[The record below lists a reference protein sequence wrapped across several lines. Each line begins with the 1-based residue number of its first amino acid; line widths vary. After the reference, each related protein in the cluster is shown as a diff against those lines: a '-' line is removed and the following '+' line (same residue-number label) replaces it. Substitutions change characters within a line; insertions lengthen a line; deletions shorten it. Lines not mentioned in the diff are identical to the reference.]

1 MWFLANDCLQT
12 SWGFCPE
19 EEPASRGSTPEAF
32 KLGRSRAG
40 TNRSQFRGPGGLKV
54 GEGPWERCQ
63 GWSRGLQVSSHLPM
77 TSLALVSLVS

>member
-19 EEPASRGSTPEAF
+19 EELASVGSTPEAF

-40 TNRSQFRGPGGLKV
+40 TNIPIQRPLGAEGWGGALGEVPGV
-54 GEGPWERCQ
+54 E
-63 GWSRGLQVSSHLPM
+63 
-77 TSLALVSLVS
+77 